1 MFEVEPR
8 SWEPG
13 YCRALQAR
21 AGSPALLVRA
31 MKSTQERVERVRP
44 SL

>member
-13 YCRALQAR
+13 CCRALQAR
-21 AGSPALLVRA
+21 AGSPAMLVRA
-31 MKSTQERVERVRP
+31 TMSVQERVERVHP